1 MYKVKVIVVASL
13 WAATWTACGSGKKE
27 QSQQT
32 PMNTHELTMLV
43 GTYTSGSSK
52 GIYTYRFDQ
61 DTGEATPLST
71 TEVSNP
77 SYLNVSED
85 GNFVYA
91 VSENKGDEAVV
102 SAFAFHAENG
112 TLRLLNSQLTQGD
125 APCYVITNGKQVV
138 TANYGSG
145 SITVLPLA
153 ADGSLLPAS
162 AVIPFEGSGPNS
174 ERQQRPHLHC
184 VRFTPDGK
192 HLLADDLGTD
202 KIHNFTVNVQADAKN
217 KETFL
222 TPGTPEA
229 YVIEPGSGPR
239 HLTFSAD
246 GKFAYLIN
254 EISGTVTAFSYRNGE
269 LQQIQTA
276 VSDTLGT
283 GGSADI
289 HISPDG
295 RFLYSSNRL
304 QADGIAIFRRDTE
317 TGMLT
322 RLGHQFTGVHPRNF
336 ILTPNG
342 KYLLVACRDSNVVQI
357 FLRDKETGL
366 LTETDKE
373 ILLDKP
379 VCIKFAECPGE

>member
-1 MYKVKVIVVASL
+1 MVKVVVGMSI
-13 WAATWTACGSGKKE
+13 AAMLSTGCGSGKKGQQKE
-27 QSQQT
+27 NSQ
-32 PMNTHELTMLV
+32 MNNNELTMLV

-61 DTGEATPLST
+61 ETGTVTPLSE

-77 SYLNVSED
+77 SYLNVSAD

-91 VSENKGDEAVV
+91 VSENEADEAAV
-102 SAFAFHAENG
+102 SAFAFNKENG
-112 TLRLLNSQLTQGD
+112 TLRLLNCQPTHGD

-138 TANYGSG
+138 TANYGGG

-174 ERQQRPHLHC
+174 ERQKKPHLHC

-202 KIHNFTVNVQADAKN
+202 KIHHFHVNVQADSQN
-217 KETFL
+217 RETFL

-229 YVIEPGSGPR
+229 YLIEPGSGPR

-254 EISGTVTAFSYRNGE
+254 EISGTVTAFSYGNGE

-276 VSDTLGT
+276 VSDTLGA

-317 TGMLT
+317 TGLLT

-357 FLRDKETGL
+357 FLRDQETGL

-379 VCIKFAECPGE
+379 VCIKFAERPGE